1 MTESPMPDGEG
12 PPPSADLPGQEPLLE
27 PASGATAAGDGSEP
41 GGQPSPGAF
50 LSNGTD
56 KNEAM
61 ADEDAPDGG
70 QVDFVE
76 HRAAREHS
84 LLRTR
89 RSAVSTGKHGTAFYV
104 ENYHGE
110 SASASSDEVWALP
123 FEADAFV
130 RVHEK
135 VARHAEMALGLKE
148 HHLVVLEGPPGS
160 GRHATAATLFAGVC
174 ARYALRTLHR
184 DDGDLLQ
191 GVREQTEALLEGGR
205 GYVVDIG
212 AQPYGV
218 RTLET
223 LARIAVRA
231 GVYVVVIGESAPY
244 GADRP
249 QHLVFEH
256 GRPDLSAVLE
266 AHLRDLLATHRTRCA
281 VGRECGPADS
291 EAYIA
296 RLAGEGPI
304 DRALGMA
311 ASVAEVVRLA
321 RKLAECVHSD
331 EADIAGAIG
340 EWRDRLP
347 LLARKLLS
355 PDGASEAD
363 LLLDPHRQAIRI
375 AYACFHG
382 HPLADV
388 IETGDLLS
396 GTVLPRFES
405 RDTAPVNLV
414 FSRDLDRLVPREMR
428 APGTWA
434 TTARAD
440 GPRRAV
446 LADRE
451 LLPALLEVAWHS
463 YGDLRKPLLRWLE
476 AIVSGAPGRASGDV
490 PGRAS
495 RSISRKA
502 RVPERIKVRVA
513 EIVGILMRFDFDFV
527 YRETVHPWAVSRSS
541 VHQQC
546 AALALEMAYAQEA
559 LSRRVTVRLKNWAGG
574 HNRGLH
580 HSAARTYGTTVGL
593 QDLPTALREL
603 RRLGTKPQLA
613 SSNAVAFSMAS
624 LFLEGPVDPVADEL
638 DAWITSRDDHLPQHA
653 VRSMLALGR
662 FTVRTSRRG
671 RPALAELALADE
683 RRRHLLVGLLRR
695 ALTTQETSARTWTL
709 LERWLTGAEGDDALE
724 RLFEETVPRVL
735 HGPLR
740 GRALFHL
747 GLWRLRRPESAVLR
761 RIQQSIAL
769 GTAGPGERK

>member
-1 MTESPMPDGEG
+1 MTEPPMPDGEG
-12 PPPSADLPGQEPLLE
+12 PPPSADLSVQEPLPE
-27 PASGATAAGDGSEP
+27 PAGDATTVGDGREP
-41 GGQPSPGAF
+41 
-50 LSNGTD
+50 
-56 KNEAM
+56 
-61 ADEDAPDGG
+61 DEDAEGAPDGG

-89 RSAVSTGKHGTAFYV
+89 RSAVTTGKHGTAFYV

-110 SASASSDEVWALP
+110 SASPSSDEVWALP

-135 VARHAEMALGLKE
+135 VARHADMALSLKE
-148 HHLVVLEGPPGS
+148 HHLVVLEGPHGS
-160 GRHATAATLFAGVC
+160 GRYATAATLIAGVC

-191 GVREQTEALLEGGR
+191 GVCEQAEALFEAGR

-231 GVYVVVIGESAPY
+231 GVYVVVIGESAPP

-249 QHLVFEH
+249 RHLVFEH

-266 AHLRDLLATHRTRCA
+266 AHLRDLLATHRARCA
-281 VGRECGPADS
+281 VGRECGPDGSA
-291 EAYIA
+291 AYIA
-296 RLAGEGPI
+296 RLADEQRI

-355 PDGASEAD
+355 LDGAPEAD

-428 APGTWA
+428 APETWA

-476 AIVSGAPGRASGDV
+476 AIVSGAPGRAAGDV
-490 PGRAS
+490 HVQGRAS
-495 RSISRKA
+495 RNGSRKA

-559 LSRRVTVRLKNWAGG
+559 LSRQVTARLKNWAGG

-580 HSAARTYGTTVGL
+580 NSAARTYGTTVGL

-638 DAWITSRDDHLPQHA
+638 DAWITSPDDHLPQHA

-683 RRRHLLVGLLRR
+683 RRRHLLMGLLRR

-724 RLFEETVPRVL
+724 RLFEEIVPRVL

-747 GLWRLRRPESAVLR
+747 GLWRLRRPESPVLR